1 MASLNNLFTSPVKII
16 NVGLPSFFADL
27 RSQGITA
34 VQVDWQPP
42 AGGNAKVAA
51 LLDRVRR
58 WQAQVRAEKE

>member
-1 MASLNNLFTSPVKII
+1 MASLNNLFTSPVKVI
-16 NVGLPSFFADL
+16 NVGLASFFADL
-27 RSQGITA
+27 KSQGVTA

-58 WQAQVRAEKE
+58 WQTLVRAGKE